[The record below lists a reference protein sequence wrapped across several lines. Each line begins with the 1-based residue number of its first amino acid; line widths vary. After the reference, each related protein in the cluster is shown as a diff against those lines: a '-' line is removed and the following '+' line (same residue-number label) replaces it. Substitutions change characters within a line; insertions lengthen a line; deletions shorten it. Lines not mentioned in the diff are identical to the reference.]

1 MNAPRARRRPRRAA
15 ASRLAALAAVLA
27 VAVAACSGGSGGS
40 GRLAAPT
47 SPTPTAAATTPPAA
61 KPGGTLRI
69 VAQQMPSGD
78 PGWADQPGEQAVTRL
93 VTRQLYSYPA
103 DADPAKSTVPRPD
116 LAAGAPIVTEEGLV
130 YTVRLRSAARW
141 DTPNQRRITANDV
154 ARGLK
159 RLCVPPDPSPLRGYF
174 AATVVGFRE
183 FCTEL
188 AATPVADAA
197 AFVESSTIEGVEIV
211 GDDTV
216 AFHLL
221 APVNDFVD
229 VLALPAA
236 SPVPLEALAY
246 PPDSPEYL
254 RNLVSDGPYRFTIAP
269 DDDATPGYRLAR
281 NPSWSASSDGIRRA
295 LPDHITITDGLTPE
309 QMQQQLERGD
319 ADMALD
325 GELPAGRAAE
335 LAKAKDPRL
344 VVDPVGSTLA
354 LTVGLDG
361 PSAAALREPVIRQA
375 LPYCVDRV
383 SLAAA
388 LGGPEFASTT
398 GGLLQE
404 PMTGYHDA
412 DPFPSP
418 AGLGDPARCRE
429 ALSQTPGGPV
439 TALSLLT
446 TDSATDA
453 AVAEALRTAFARA
466 GVRLDVR
473 IRTGAR
479 FAAAANQPTG
489 QFWDLALSTITP
501 AWFGDAGRTVFQPLL
516 DEDWLGPR
524 PADGGYRDP
533 NASRQLDAALR
544 ATSETTAAASWGAL
558 EQTVVGS
565 AAVIP
570 LAVVHAP
577 EFHSAGVTTFA
588 IVPSVGTAD
597 PSAVSLG
604 SG

>member
-27 VAVAACSGGSGGS
+27 VTVAACSGGSGGS
-40 GRLAAPT
+40 GRLAAP
-47 SPTPTAAATTPPAA
+47 SPTPTAIATTPPAA

-69 VAQQMPSGD
+69 VTQQMPSGD
-78 PGWADQPGEQAVTRL
+78 PGWADQPGEQAVVRL
-93 VTRQLYSYPA
+93 VARQLYSYPA
-103 DADPAKSTVPRPD
+103 DADAAKSTVPRPD
-116 LAAGAPIVTEEGLV
+116 LAAGAPIVTEDGLV

-154 ARGLK
+154 ARGIK

-188 AATPVADAA
+188 AATPAGDAA
-197 AFVESSTIEGVEIV
+197 AFVESNTIEGVEIV

-254 RNLVSDGPYRFTIAP
+254 HNLVSDGPYRFTIAP

-295 LPDHITITDGLTPE
+295 LPDHITIIDGLSPE

-344 VVDPVGSTLA
+344 VVAPVGSTLA

-361 PSAAALREPVIRQA
+361 PSAAALREPAIRQA
-375 LPYCVDRV
+375 LPYCIDRV

-388 LGGPEFASTT
+388 LGGPEFAATT

-404 PMTGYHDA
+404 PMTGYNDA

-479 FAAAANQPTG
+479 WTAAAVQPTG

-516 DEDWLGPR
+516 DEQWLGPR

-570 LAVVHAP
+570 LAVVHTP

-588 IVPSVGTAD
+588 IVPSIGTAD